1 MISHWANHI
10 AAHNLASRQNP
21 IRTHLVGAWKLPNML
36 TLDPTLATSARSTHA
51 FIREELMITFPISV
65 YGHFLAA
72 AARGLSIIISTRWTV
87 QFTTTAAKS
96 GVISLQAE
104 HNLGSDDV
112 VALLRLDPTFL
123 IRAAAA
129 AARSRSAVQAYYR
142 IFRRLVTC
150 CNISTTSNLPR
161 PAVLLDHDVR

>member
-1 MISHWANHI
+1 MISPWANHI
-10 AAHNLASRQNP
+10 AAHNLASRQTP

-65 YGHFLAA
+65 YDHFLAA

-87 QFTTTAAKS
+87 QFTTAAKS

-129 AARSRSAVQAYYR
+129 ARSRSAVQAYYR

-161 PAVLLDHDVR
+161 KVVLLDHDVR

>member
-1 MISHWANHI
+1 M
-10 AAHNLASRQNP
+10 
-21 IRTHLVGAWKLPNML
+21 GAWKLPNML
-36 TLDPTLATSARSTHA
+36 TLDPTLATLARSTHA

-72 AARGLSIIISTRWTV
+72 AARGLSIIISMRWTV

-129 AARSRSAVQAYYR
+129 ARSRLAVQAYYR

-161 PAVLLDHDVR
+161 PVVLLDHDVR